1 MCYSVL
7 IQMITGPVS
16 NVLRLSVER
25 KSVLPLSQQLRSAVE
40 MAVIS
45 GEFGD
50 GTPLPSVR
58 RLAGD
63 LKVAPNTVVRA
74 YSDLQAEG
82 IVQVVPRRG
91 YFVVGHH
98 EQPADVASE
107 ALQGHLDEVVSTA
120 RQAGLTDKQVLQ
132 LVAQR
137 LRSRANSVRRI
148 GIVGRRD
155 AALDERVATLAAG
168 VQDLGVE
175 VIGLS
180 FEELR
185 TPQGQARAAGLDL
198 YLVPVL
204 ETEEAAELLGPHANR
219 IMPMNRR
226 LKPSVLAFVAARP
239 ADSIFGIIAGADEYR
254 GRMIA
259 ALQKIHPLKTPPIVV
274 SVKDTKALDHMIRS
288 VDAILIGSTAAPH
301 MRSRLPLP
309 VPSIE
314 FTYLPDASTIARVRA
329 RLMNAAVQR
338 RTDVGAKAK
347 APPAPTGR
355 RTPVAKRRLRTSRHS

>member
-1 MCYSVL
+1 MA
-7 IQMITGPVS
+7 TDPTS
-16 NVLRLSVER
+16 NVLRLLVER

-40 MAVIS
+40 MAVIA

-58 RLAGD
+58 KLAHE
-63 LKVAPNTVVRA
+63 LKLAPNTVVRA

-107 ALQGHLDEVVSTA
+107 ALQAHLDEVVSTA
-120 RQAGLTDKQVLQ
+120 RQAGLTDKQVLH

-137 LRSRANSVRRI
+137 LRSREHSMRRI
-148 GIVGRRD
+148 GVVGQRD

-168 VQDLGVE
+168 VEDLGVE

-204 ETEEAAELLGPHANR
+204 ETDQAAQLLGPHANR

-226 LKPSVLAFVAARP
+226 LKPSVVAFVAAQP
-239 ADSIFGIIAGADEYR
+239 AGSVFGIIAGADEYR

-259 ALQKIHPLKTPPIVV
+259 ALQKLHPLEKP
-274 SVKDTKALDHMIRS
+274 
-288 VDAILIGSTAAPH
+288 
-301 MRSRLPLP
+301 
-309 VPSIE
+309 
-314 FTYLPDASTIARVRA
+314 
-329 RLMNAAVQR
+329 
-338 RTDVGAKAK
+338 
-347 APPAPTGR
+347 
-355 RTPVAKRRLRTSRHS
+355 